1 MDPDTITTRLR
12 TAQVI
17 RGPALGRGLLARY
30 RRAGADPPFGDP
42 ARDHGARFEG
52 YYWRITDAD
61 RGRVV
66 LALCGVCVLP
76 GRRWAV
82 LALAA
87 HPSGR
92 VHTAIADRAAG
103 DPTRFGVRVEGVGE
117 GSERELRLELGPDA
131 ALEVELRNL
140 VGWPR
145 PALGG
150 SGPAQLLPG
159 LPQYWHPWAMGGVVG
174 GEARIG
180 GEPVSLDG
188 ARVYMERN
196 WGRAFPERWWWGQAD
211 AFDAGDV
218 CVAFAGG
225 PVRVAG
231 VPLTPTLVAVR
242 AGERLIALAPPLA
255 RTVARVG
262 GGAWAVHARSAAYV
276 VELEGDEAGSAV
288 AMPVPLADRVAV
300 EPRSWQAL
308 AGRLGVVVRRRG
320 RTLLRAESCLAG
332 LEREREEVDCV

>member
-1 MDPDTITTRLR
+1 MEPDTITTRLR

-17 RGPALGRGLLARY
+17 RCPAVGRGLLARY

-52 YYWRITDAD
+52 YYWRMTDAD

-131 ALEVELRNL
+131 TLEVELRNL

-159 LPQYWHPWAMGGVVG
+159 LPQYWHPWAMGGVAA

-188 ARVYMERN
+188 ARVYVERN

-242 AGERLIALAPPLA
+242 AG
-255 RTVARVG
+255 TVARVG

-288 AMPVPLADRVAV
+288 AMPVPLADRVAA
-300 EPRSWQAL
+300 EPRSRQAL
-308 AGRLGVVVRRRG
+308 AGRLGVVVRRRR

-332 LEREREEVDCV
+332 LEREREEVDCA

>member
-1 MDPDTITTRLR
+1 MEPRAATTMLR
-12 TAQVI
+12 AGEVTRRRAL
-17 RGPALGRGLLARY
+17 GPALLARY

-66 LALCGVCVLP
+66 IALCGVCLLP
-76 GRRWAV
+76 RRRWAV
-82 LALAA
+82 LALAS

-92 VHTAIADRAAG
+92 VHTVIADRAAG
-103 DPTRFGVRVEGVGE
+103 DPARFGVRAEGIGE
-117 GSERELRLELGPDA
+117 GSERELRLALGPDA
-131 ALEVELRNL
+131 ALEVELRDL

-159 LPQYWHPWAMGGVVG
+159 LPQYWHPWAMGGLVA

-180 GEPVSLDG
+180 GESVPLDG
-188 ARVYMERN
+188 ARVYVEKN
-196 WGRAFPERWWWGQAD
+196 WGRAFPKRWWWGQAD
-211 AFDAGDV
+211 AFEGGDV

-225 PVRVAG
+225 PMRVAG
-231 VPLTPTLVAVR
+231 VPLTPTLIAVR
-242 AGERLIALAPPLA
+242 LGERLITLAPPLA

-262 GGAWAVHARSAAYV
+262 GGAWAVHARSAAYE
-276 VELEGDEAGSAV
+276 VELEGDEAASAV
-288 AMPVPLADRVAV
+288 ALPVPLADRVAT
-300 EPRSWQAL
+300 EPRSRQAL

-332 LEREREEVDCV
+332 LEREREEGDCT